1 MVGGEGGGMDST
13 LHTSNVTS
21 AYRKCMLA
29 FFFFFFLR
37 SELKTV
43 ACILYGPY
51 GRLSAVGCACMFG
64 TIHLK

>member
-21 AYRKCMLA
+21 AYRKCMRA
-29 FFFFFFLR
+29 YYYFLR

-51 GRLSAVGCACMFG
+51 GRRLSAVGCACMVG
-64 TIHLK
+64 TK